1 MANTM
6 HLANDNTTLG
16 HIYIFKE
23 CLKTQLL
30 KQTEWLNDIYIHVY
44 IYIYMYIYIMYIYIY
59 ILYYIYMNIL
69 LYIYCAEQV
78 QKCRIGDIVSKRSK
92 ANGKE
97 RISAFYIAS
106 QQYHFTLYM
115 QSFSDLNHFESAL
128 LLLL

>member
-1 MANTM
+1 
-6 HLANDNTTLG
+6 
-16 HIYIFKE
+16 
-23 CLKTQLL
+23 
-30 KQTEWLNDIYIHVY
+30 
-44 IYIYMYIYIMYIYIY
+44 
-59 ILYYIYMNIL
+59 MNIL

-115 QSFSDLNHFESAL
+115 QSFPDLNHFESAL
-128 LLLL
+128 LYYFSFVQYSFKKFLASNFGLAIITINVRSLA